1 MPVCMAPFSYHI
13 VFRFILSSDYIFM
26 STVYDVVTE
35 PQQQQFFK
43 VIFQLPQMALFSF
56 TTAKQVYISMMD
68 I

>member
-1 MPVCMAPFSYHI
+1 MPVCMAPFSQHI
-13 VFRFILSSDYIFM
+13 VFRFILSFDYIFM

-35 PQQQQFFK
+35 PQQQFFK
-43 VIFQLPQMALFSF
+43 VIFQLPQMALFSC

>member
-1 MPVCMAPFSYHI
+1 
-13 VFRFILSSDYIFM
+13 M

-35 PQQQQFFK
+35 PQQQFFK
-43 VIFQLPQMALFSF
+43 VIFQLPQMALFSC

>member
-1 MPVCMAPFSYHI
+1 MAPFSQHV
-13 VFRFILSSDYIFM
+13 VFTFILSFDYIFM
-26 STVYDVVTE
+26 STIYNLVTE

-43 VIFQLPQMALFSF
+43 VIFQLPQTALFRC